1 MFSLDRDKL
10 YTLEIQS
17 TVMGKLY
24 IQAIIEEILLKN
36 CIQPSANG
44 FYLKLSMPSYDDL
57 EIAKF
62 GEQIL
67 VKLQNDEFAFDYN
80 KGKWI
85 PVGMN
90 NRMINPYT
98 IKIFMIFQANCGRKI
113 KEQGWLENGVKIQEA
128 IVSDMFLISKEA
140 PNPFVMGK
148 CKTDYANPNEE
159 EK

>member
-1 MFSLDRDKL
+1 MQ
-10 YTLEIQS
+10 T
-17 TVMGKLY
+17 
-24 IQAIIEEILLKN
+24 IIEPILLKN
-36 CIQPSANG
+36 FIDPLAHE
-44 FYLKLSMPSYDDL
+44 FYLKLSMPSYGDL

-67 VKLQNDEFAFDYN
+67 VKLQNDELAFDYN

-98 IKIFMIFQANCGRKI
+98 IKMFMLFQAICGRKI
-113 KEQGWLENGVKIQEA
+113 KEQGWLEHGIPVKEA
-128 IVSDMFLISKEA
+128 IVNDVFLIGKDD

-159 EK
+159 EA